1 MLRKETANETFS
13 DDGTGFQ
20 PIVYTEEELE
30 AMRKVKTKLV
40 EEFGIEESRGGA
52 SFLAVATINCKL
64 RVDETATKIRKLL
77 ELMEKL
83 NCVDGIGD
91 DLWRPEAAHELKA
104 YAPCGKDFNGASTI
118 WIVGGSKVQKG
129 EQRHHVHACLM
140 HFMAVHADAI
150 SLREGIT
157 FVIDVS
163 NSPAPP
169 KVGNE
174 RIIQSFYQCFP
185 QRPQA
190 ILISGTNSI
199 TRVLVNASIALAS
212 LFTKQKVL
220 DRIKFVTIEQA
231 KNSIPLASAPKYVGG
246 EGGNIES
253 LPQWVEERLL
263 NFPIPEL

>member
-1 MLRKETANETFS
+1 MLRKETQDETFS
-13 DDGTGFQ
+13 DDGREFQ
-20 PIVYTEEELE
+20 PIVYSEDELE
-30 AMRKVKTKLV
+30 AMRKVKAKLI
-40 EEFGIEESRGGA
+40 EDGIEESRIGA

-64 RVDETATKIRKLL
+64 RVEETAKKIKTLL

-83 NCVDGIGD
+83 DCADGIPD
-91 DLWRPEAAHELKA
+91 DIWKPEAAHEMKA

-118 WIVGGSKVQKG
+118 WIVGGRKVEKE
-129 EQRHHVHACLM
+129 EQRHHVHASLM

-163 NSPAPP
+163 KSAPPP

-174 RIIQSFYQCFP
+174 GTMQSFYQAFP

-190 ILISGTNSI
+190 ILIAGTNII
-199 TRVLVNASIALAS
+199 TRVIVNASIKFAS

-220 DRIKFVTIEQA
+220 DRIKFVTVEQA

-246 EGGNIES
+246 EGGAVES
-253 LPQWVEERLL
+253 LEQWVKERLE
-263 NFPIPEL
+263 NFPTPEL